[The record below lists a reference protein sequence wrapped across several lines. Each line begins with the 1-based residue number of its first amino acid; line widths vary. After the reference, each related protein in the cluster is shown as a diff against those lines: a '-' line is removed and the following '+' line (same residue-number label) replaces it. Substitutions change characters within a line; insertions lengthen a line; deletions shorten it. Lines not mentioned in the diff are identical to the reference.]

1 MFSYSGSMCAST
13 ALQFRYDN
21 PKLGFSKA
29 CLQRPTSTFTRSF
42 KTQATILDYPYQ
54 VVWWRSRSIY
64 IRPWWR
70 RQQLRRRLQAIK
82 VKGEGPSN
90 EEAYKKQ
97 IDHQTTGKQ
106 VCSNY
111 LFLKFSFF
119 KIDYDNLS
127 FVCFHYLSCIP
138 HVSSQSPAPARL
150 LSPEIHLPP
159 ISMMRIRKSGLG
171 IAKPSLNKRTTT
183 TSTSSLARHST
194 SQWI

>member
-1 MFSYSGSMCAST
+1 MITPSWDS
-13 ALQFRYDN
+13 
-21 PKLGFSKA
+21 
-29 CLQRPTSTFTRSF
+29 
-42 KTQATILDYPYQ
+42 
-54 VVWWRSRSIY
+54 
-64 IRPWWR
+64 
-70 RQQLRRRLQAIK
+70 RRRVSNVQHQPSPGLSKRKRPSSITLIK
-82 VKGEGPSN
+82 LFGGGQDLSISDHDDDDNNYEEDDRPSKSKEKGRAMKRHTRNRLIIKPPEN
-90 EEAYKKQ
+90 RYVV
-97 IDHQTTGKQ
+97 ITF
-106 VCSNY
+106 
-111 LFLKFSFF
+111 FLKFSFF